1 MFFIL
6 LQSVSKYDIYLLLH
20 SNIHATYLNLNFIMT
35 GALKH
40 SRSGTEAATLANI
53 AINIHPHMMHP
64 KS

>member
-6 LQSVSKYDIYLLLH
+6 LQSVSKYGIYLLLH
-20 SNIHATYLNLNFIMT
+20 SHIHATYLNLNFIMT
-35 GALKH
+35 GALNAQA
-40 SRSGTEAATLANI
+40 GTEAATLANI

>member
-20 SNIHATYLNLNFIMT
+20 SHFRATDLSLNFIMT
-35 GALKH
+35 GVLKN
-40 SRSGTEAATLANI
+40 SQARTKAAILANI